1 MGEGLV
7 SRVVSLL
14 KGHALRAA
22 PAGPGEP
29 FVSPETPVAAV
40 SILKLEPEKALGTV
54 RVQLLVPE
62 YMGAAACE
70 EEATRVGLILEGDG
84 AWWVQKAW
92 EYRGRESVYCVPLEA
107 EFHGVPTEDGW
118 VPAEE
123 YPSLRVT
130 VGGMLRE
137 HATKF
142 TAWQAEE
149 GAWNYQL
156 EEFYPAGTAEQ
167 NLGIGPFDAEL
178 THAGVSER
186 YCDCTITQRRR
197 VSEAGGLRQIWEG
210 TAERREA

>member
-84 AWWVQKAW
+84 ARWVQKA
-92 EYRGRESVYCVPLEA
+92 
-107 EFHGVPTEDGW
+107 
-118 VPAEE
+118 
-123 YPSLRVT
+123 
-130 VGGMLRE
+130 
-137 HATKF
+137 
-142 TAWQAEE
+142 
-149 GAWNYQL
+149 
-156 EEFYPAGTAEQ
+156 
-167 NLGIGPFDAEL
+167 
-178 THAGVSER
+178 
-186 YCDCTITQRRR
+186 
-197 VSEAGGLRQIWEG
+197 
-210 TAERREA
+210 

>member
-1 MGEGLV
+1 M
-7 SRVVSLL
+7 
-14 KGHALRAA
+14 
-22 PAGPGEP
+22 
-29 FVSPETPVAAV
+29 
-40 SILKLEPEKALGTV
+40 
-54 RVQLLVPE
+54 
-62 YMGAAACE
+62 
-70 EEATRVGLILEGDG
+70 
-84 AWWVQKAW
+84 
-92 EYRGRESVYCVPLEA
+92 YCVPLEA

-123 YPSLRVT
+123 YPSLQVT